1 MLTRLIVRNFKM
13 LDDVEI
19 ELGQNV
25 VFIGPNNSG
34 KTTALQA
41 LALWQVGLA
50 RWLERRTG
58 GKAKER
64 TGVTI
69 NRNDLIAIPI
79 PDANLLWANL
89 KVRESAR
96 ENGKQSTQNI
106 FIQITVEGTGKD
118 GQWQCGLEFYYA
130 NDESFYVRPINGKT
144 DIPEAAKSVRIA
156 FLPPMSGLAAV
167 EPRWEPGRINV
178 LIGEGQ
184 TAQVLRNLCH
194 QLVVQDD
201 LTDWRQLQADIQRL
215 FLVEILPPEYL
226 PQRGELT
233 MQYKEPRSGVILDVS
248 ASGRGLQQTLLLL
261 AYLYTHKNSVLLLDE
276 PDAHLEVL
284 RQRQIYQNI
293 TQVAASLGSQII
305 AASHSEIVLEEA
317 AERDIVMAFV
327 GKPHRINDRG
337 SHLQKALRNITAAE
351 YYQAEQT
358 GWVLYLE
365 GSTDLAILQAF
376 AKKLKHPVS
385 DALGKVFVK
394 CVINRFSTA
403 EDHFNGLW
411 EAKPDLQG
419 VVLLDHQ
426 NNYQPKDTPTLK
438 KMMWQRREIE
448 NYLSSEDTLM
458 AFARSGARAYTEEIK
473 RDDLFSIGRSQK
485 LENAMRQVLED
496 RLAPA
501 VRRNLNDPWWI
512 NTKMSDDFLAPL
524 FADFYEVLGVG
535 NQLLKTNYHILAD
548 FVPEAQIDPEIAEK
562 LDAIWATV
570 QQAEPRGQDA

>member
-13 LDDVEI
+13 LDDVDI
-19 ELGQNV
+19 ELGPNV

-58 GKAKER
+58 SKAKEH

-79 PDANLLWANL
+79 PAANLLWGDL
-89 KVRESAR
+89 KVRESTR
-96 ENGKQSTQNI
+96 ENGKQSTQYI
-106 FIQITVEGTGKD
+106 LIQIILEGTGK
-118 GQWQCGLEFYYA
+118 GGEWQCGLEFYYA
-130 NDESFYVRPINGKT
+130 NDESVYVRPLHQETI
-144 DIPEAAKSVRIA
+144 IPDEAKDVRIA
-156 FLPPMSGLAAV
+156 FLPPMSGLAAI

-194 QLVVQDD
+194 QLAEQDAPD
-201 LTDWRQLQADIQRL
+201 DWRSLQADMQRL
-215 FLVEILPPEYL
+215 FTVDILPPEYL
-226 PQRGELT
+226 AQRGELT
-233 MQYKEPRSGVILDVS
+233 MQYRDRRSGVTLDLS

-284 RQRQIYQNI
+284 RQRQTYQNI
-293 TQVAASLGSQII
+293 TQVAANQGSQIV

-317 AERDIVMAFV
+317 VERDIVMAFV

-337 SHLQKALRNITAAE
+337 SQLQKALRNIAATD

-376 AKKLKHPVS
+376 ARKINHPVQP
-385 DALGKVFVK
+385 ALEGLFVSYVGRQFK
-394 CVINRFSTA
+394 EA
-403 EDHFNGLW
+403 EDHFYGLR

-419 VVLLDHQ
+419 VILLDRQ
-426 NNYQPKDTPTLK
+426 DNYQPKDAPKLK

-458 AFARSGARAYTEEIK
+458 AFARSGARVYTEEIE
-473 RDDLFSIGRSQK
+473 RDDLFSIGQSQK
-485 LENAMRQVLED
+485 LENIMRQVLED

-501 VRRNLNDPWWI
+501 VRRNPNDPWWI

-524 FADFYEVLGVG
+524 FADFYKALGVG
-535 NQLLKTNYHILAD
+535 NQLLKTNYHILAE
-548 FVPEAQIDPEIAEK
+548 FVPEDQIDPEVTDK
-562 LDAIWATV
+562 LDAIWATA
-570 QQAEPRGQDA
+570 QLATPRGYDA